1 MIATIP
7 AVFPLA
13 FAVAMLAV
21 LPRNLGH
28 LVAALAAVGVT
39 AQAVFMPA
47 GPHLATTFLG
57 FEVIFQ
63 NIDQF
68 SRLMGIIFGFITVLA
83 VTFAWGSDTPKR
95 TTALAVSYV
104 TATFGAVYA
113 GDWLVLI
120 FWWELMAVTS
130 TVLVWAR
137 GGAAIRSGY
146 RYALFH
152 GIGGTLLLAAVIVH
166 FANTGTF
173 IYAAT
178 GIDPAATVL
187 AALGIGVN
195 CGFIFLHSWL
205 PDAYPSPHFSAS
217 VFMSVFTTKTAVYT
231 MYRAFPEGGLWL
243 AYLGGLMTVY
253 GAAFAL
259 MQYDPRRLLSYHIQ
273 GQVGYMLAGVGLAGA
288 VGDLAV
294 AGGFAHVFNHVIYK
308 SLLFMVVGVIIYRTG
323 IEDIRDMGGL
333 WRVMPVT
340 FVVYLVAS
348 ASIASVPGF
357 NGFISKGM
365 IIDSAHDFADPA
377 AVGGPEVLLG
387 EGLLWWL
394 LIIGGVG
401 TFLSF
406 IKLGYYMFFHGTAS
420 VDPPEAT
427 PLQMGAMAVAGV
439 SCVALGVFWE
449 SLLVVIPFSAEVI
462 PELKPYSMSH
472 IVESMALMVSG
483 FVGFFALRSPLAT
496 LSHYARDIDSLLYP
510 AAFYTTRGFVWGV
523 TELWAFV
530 DRATMRLAAASVSVG
545 TNPRTVAARMG
556 VGPELR
562 AGIGR
567 SVFVLT
573 ALVAAVLGVL
583 LFG

>member
-1 MIATIP
+1 MIETIP
-7 AVFPLA
+7 AVFPLV
-13 FAVAMLAV
+13 FAVAMLTV
-21 LPRNLGH
+21 LPRGIGH
-28 LVAALAAVGVT
+28 LIAALAAVGVT
-39 AQAVFMPA
+39 AQAVLMDA
-47 GPHLATTFLG
+47 GPHIATTFLG
-57 FEVIFQ
+57 FDVIFQ
-63 NIDQF
+63 SIDQF
-68 SRLMGIIFGFITVLA
+68 SRLMGITFGFITILA
-83 VTFAWGSDTPKR
+83 IVYAWGSETPKR

-152 GIGGTLLLAAVIVH
+152 GVGGTLLLAAVIVH

-178 GIDPAATVL
+178 GIDAAATVL
-187 AALGIGVN
+187 AALGIGIN

-205 PDAYPSPHFSAS
+205 PDAYPSPHFAAS

-259 MQYDPRRLLSYHIQ
+259 LQYDPRRLLSYHIQ
-273 GQVGYMLAGVGLAGA
+273 GQVGYMLAGVGLAGV

-294 AGGFAHVFNHVIYK
+294 VGGFAHVFNHVIYK
-308 SLLFMVVGVIIYRTG
+308 SLLFMVVGVVIYRTG

-333 WRVMPVT
+333 WKVMPVT

-365 IIDSAHDFADPA
+365 IIDSAHDFGDPA
-377 AVGGPEVLLG
+377 LVGGPDVLLG

-401 TFLSF
+401 TFMSF

-439 SCVALGVFWE
+439 SCVAIGVFWE
-449 SLLVVIPFSAEVI
+449 SLLVAVPLSSEVL

-472 IVESMALMVSG
+472 LIESMALMGAG
-483 FVGFFALRSPLAT
+483 FVGFFALKSPLAS
-496 LSHYARDIDSLLYP
+496 LAHYARDIDSLVYP
-510 AAFYTTRGFVWGV
+510 AAFYGTRGFVWGV
-523 TELWAFV
+523 TELWAAV
-530 DRATMRLAAASVSVG
+530 DRATMRLATVLTYLG
-545 TNPRTVAARMG
+545 TNPREFAARIG
-556 VGPELR
+556 VGPSLR
-562 AGIGR
+562 AGIGQ
-567 SVFVLT
+567 SVLVLT
-573 ALVAAVLGVL
+573 GLAAAALVVL